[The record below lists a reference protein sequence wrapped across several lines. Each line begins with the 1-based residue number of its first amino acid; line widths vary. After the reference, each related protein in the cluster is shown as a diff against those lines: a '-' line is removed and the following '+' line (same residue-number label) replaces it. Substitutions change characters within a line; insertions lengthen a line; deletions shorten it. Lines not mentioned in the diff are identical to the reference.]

1 VGYQRGV
8 EWEALAGAI
17 DQICVAHG
25 LDTAMIAGMSTID
38 HKLADQGLIELCQ
51 HRGWKLVGFSA
62 VELAGVDLA
71 TVRVDSN
78 RVTSD
83 RVTSDRAIFP
93 VMGSEQTATI
103 VGTSSVAVAAAI
115 LAATQWGQPRLRV
128 DRQVKGSPGKFMTIA
143 IAQVELQLPL
153 NCEKLD

>member
-1 VGYQRGV
+1 MIVWVGVGYQRGV

-17 DQICVAHG
+17 NQICVAHG
-25 LDTAMIAGMSTID
+25 LDTAAIAGISTID

-51 HRGWKLVGFSA
+51 HRGWRLVGFSA
-62 VELAGVDLA
+62 VELAEVDLA
-71 TVRVDSN
+71 KVRV
-78 RVTSD
+78 TCD
-83 RVTSDRAIFP
+83 RVTRNRATFP

-115 LAATQWGQPRLRV
+115 LAAAQWGQPRLRV

-143 IAQVELQLPL
+143 IAQVELQ
-153 NCEKLD
+153 